1 MSSSHLNPCFHLHHF
16 PPHFTSAT
24 FLEEMRIITIYALTI
39 WYLSFFWHHRAHSQF
54 IQDCFDCHVCLPL
67 LCHVFSAFSFQRYSF
82 FLFHLI
88 IFCHLCL
95 SYLHYGT
102 TSLYLQFPMYQP
114 FISSDQYPIAQTI
127 KITNYIFFLLL
138 YDIYSGYFE
147 RDIVMRKE
155 CVVSCLR

>member
-1 MSSSHLNPCFHLHHF
+1 MLSQYGIYPFFDIIGPIPSLFKTVLIAMFVFPFYVMFSAHF
-16 PPHFTSAT
+16 PSKGIH
-24 FLEEMRIITIYALTI
+24 
-39 WYLSFFWHHRAHSQF
+39 
-54 IQDCFDCHVCLPL
+54 
-67 LCHVFSAFSFQRYSF
+67 F